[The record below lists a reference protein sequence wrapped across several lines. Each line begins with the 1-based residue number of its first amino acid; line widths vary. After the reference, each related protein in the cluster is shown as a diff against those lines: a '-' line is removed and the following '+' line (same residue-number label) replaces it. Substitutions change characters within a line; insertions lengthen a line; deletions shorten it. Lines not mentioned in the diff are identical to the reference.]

1 MEYIIN
7 PIAALLGTS
16 KESYKIKEAQDVKG
30 LSKNL
35 FLFSIISALIL
46 GIITWLSPEVENQT
60 NLHSAPNIRQFIIF
74 GSMVYGLFIP
84 IVTIICYS
92 CIWWV
97 FFSDVGFRKI
107 LTIQLYGYAITLINL
122 FTQMLFMLILDMN
135 NKFSL
140 LSLGVISELYFE
152 NKYIIAF
159 FNNISFFWLWGIVF
173 QFITLSVISK
183 KSKLYVSTIIITLNV
198 FSAIVLAAWS

>member
-16 KESYKIKEAQDVKG
+16 KESYKIKEAQVVKG

-46 GIITWLSPEVENQT
+46 GLITWLSPEVERQT
-60 NLHSAPNIRQFIIF
+60 SLHSIQNINKFIIF

-97 FFSDVGFRKI
+97 FFSEVGFQKI
-107 LTIQLYGYAITLINL
+107 FTIQLYGYAITLINL
-122 FTQMLFMLILDMN
+122 LTQMLVMLILDMN
-135 NKFSL
+135 NTFPP

-173 QFITLSVISK
+173 QFITFSVVSK
-183 KSKLYVSTIIITLNV
+183 KSKLYVFTIIITLNI